1 LEKFNKN
8 PSLIKE
14 MVELAANALKPFQF
28 LAARLVHIDFPKE
41 YRLTRIPISMDA
53 SSSAYKIMSYFL
65 VEKDLASR
73 TNLIEGDGNSIKD

>member
-28 LAARLVHIDFPKE
+28 LAARL
-41 YRLTRIPISMDA
+41 
-53 SSSAYKIMSYFL
+53 
-65 VEKDLASR
+65 
-73 TNLIEGDGNSIKD
+73 